1 MMAEQGVQMRELSKV
16 NPERISLV
24 VARNIIYSKKIVQ
37 ILAKTHRVS
46 AYVQYT
52 IGAQGYAVIL
62 SKVALTALLLEI
74 LECLKNQPQ
83 MSNALNQ
90 IGYS

>member
-1 MMAEQGVQMRELSKV
+1 M
-16 NPERISLV
+16 NPEGISLV

-46 AYVQYT
+46 VYAQYT
-52 IGAQGYAVIL
+52 IGAQGHAVIL